1 MSDSNFLI
9 ALAMM
14 EQNNKRAMP
23 IAGKS
28 LSAELSMSTIEL
40 NSSGSNQLFDQ
51 ASNLAFELLLR
62 IWKRTDDGP
71 LRRASGQDSLL
82 LVEIPMNALPE
93 ELPSLKSQWI
103 RFGDDAIFTSALRD
117 KIVRGWTIDVEKH
130 KPISFAVW
138 H

>member
-40 NSSGSNQLFDQ
+40 NSPDSNQLFDQ

>member
-40 NSSGSNQLFDQ
+40 NSSDSNQLFDQ

-117 KIVRGWTIDVEKH
+117 MIVRGWTIDVEKH

>member
-40 NSSGSNQLFDQ
+40 NSSDSNQLFDQ
-51 ASNLAFELLLR
+51 ASNLAFQLLLR

>member
-1 MSDSNFLI
+1 
-9 ALAMM
+9 MM

-40 NSSGSNQLFDQ
+40 NSSDSNQLFDQ

>member
-40 NSSGSNQLFDQ
+40 NSSDSNQLFDQ

-103 RFGDDAIFTSALRD
+103 RFGDDAIFTSSLRD

>member
-40 NSSGSNQLFDQ
+40 NSSDSNQLFDQ

-93 ELPSLKSQWI
+93 EIPSLKSQWI

>member
-40 NSSGSNQLFDQ
+40 NSSDPNQLFYQ

-71 LRRASGQDSLL
+71 LRRSSGQDSLL

-103 RFGDDAIFTSALRD
+103 RFGDDAIFTNALRD

>member
-1 MSDSNFLI
+1 
-9 ALAMM
+9 MM

-40 NSSGSNQLFDQ
+40 NSPDSNQLFDQ

>member
-40 NSSGSNQLFDQ
+40 NSSDSNQLFDQ

-62 IWKRTDDGP
+62 IWKRTDDGS

>member
-40 NSSGSNQLFDQ
+40 NSSDSNQLFDQ

>member
-40 NSSGSNQLFDQ
+40 NSSDSNQLFDQ

-62 IWKRTDDGP
+62 IWKRTDDGL